1 LMTPEE
7 ISCLYKKFGPLIYR
21 RCLRFLGDSEQAAD
35 AAQEVFVRAMRHR
48 KKLENDR
55 EGLPW
60 LYKVTTNYCLN
71 CIREKDS
78 VFAALLP
85 ENNQTLSTNQTEG
98 RVLIRDL
105 LSKWL
110 SRFDAVTSQIALH
123 FHLDGMT
130 QDEIAACMGLSR
142 RTVGKKLKQFRSAAQ
157 QTAAKGELL

>member
-1 LMTPEE
+1 MMTSEE
-7 ISCLYKKFGPLIYR
+7 ISRLYRKFGPLIYK

-35 AAQEVFVRAMRHR
+35 AAQEVFVRAMRHKDR
-48 KKLENDR
+48 LENDR

-71 CIREKDS
+71 CIRDKEAVPS
-78 VFAALLP
+78 APLP
-85 ENNQTLSTNQTEG
+85 ENARGPSSIHAEG

-130 QDEIAACMGLSR
+130 QDEIAVCMGLSR
-142 RTVGKKLKQFRSAAQ
+142 RTVGKKLKQFRSAAR